1 MNKSGFDHDALVEQF
16 AQASARQGEALRQA
30 VQQATLKALQGREL
44 TLKSVRDAVK
54 ATTKAASAGAA
65 KSGLPTTDVEALLMK
80 AVEGMDAA
88 LVKAVEANRRA
99 LEQFVDQGAQLQ
111 ETQMKKAL
119 ADIEK
124 MEDTLY
130 GSVDKAVA
138 DAAKNL
144 QGPWA
149 MVLEGMKAKG
159 SATGS
164 SATAALKQL
173 TERSREAARQGRAQA
188 QRTVE
193 VWMDHYTALARGVLI
208 GLSEGLGEPA
218 PASAAAAKKTASQ
231 ARKS

>member
-1 MNKSGFDHDALVEQF
+1 
-16 AQASARQGEALRQA
+16 
-30 VQQATLKALQGREL
+30 
-44 TLKSVRDAVK
+44 
-54 ATTKAASAGAA
+54 
-65 KSGLPTTDVEALLMK
+65 
-80 AVEGMDAA
+80 
-88 LVKAVEANRRA
+88 
-99 LEQFVDQGAQLQ
+99 
-111 ETQMKKAL
+111 MKKAL

-164 SATAALKQL
+164 SATAALEQL

-193 VWMDHYTALARGVLI
+193 AWMDHYTALARGVLI

-218 PASAAAAKKTASQ
+218 PASAAAAKKTASL

>member
-1 MNKSGFDHDALVEQF
+1 MSKIGFDHEALVEQF
-16 AQASARQGEALRQA
+16 AQASTRQGEALRQA

-54 ATTKAASAGAA
+54 ATTKAASTGTA
-65 KSGLPTTDVEALLMK
+65 KNELPTPDVEALLMK

-130 GSVDKAVA
+130 GSLDKAVA

-164 SATAALKQL
+164 SARGRPWPSAAL
-173 TERSREAARQGRAQA
+173 RAP
-188 QRTVE
+188 R
-193 VWMDHYTALARGVLI
+193 R
-208 GLSEGLGEPA
+208 
-218 PASAAAAKKTASQ
+218 
-231 ARKS
+231 

>member
-1 MNKSGFDHDALVEQF
+1 MSKSGFDHDALVERF
-16 AQASARQGEALRQA
+16 AQASARQGDALRQA

-130 GSVDKAVA
+130 GSLDKAVA
-138 DAAKNL
+138 DAANNL

-164 SATAALKQL
+164 SATAALEQL

-193 VWMDHYTALARGVLI
+193 AWMDHYPALARGVLI
-208 GLSEGLGEPA
+208 GLSEGLD
-218 PASAAAAKKTASQ
+218 ASAPPPPAKSSSKRARQ
-231 ARKS
+231 A

>member
-1 MNKSGFDHDALVEQF
+1 MSKTGFDHDALVEQF
-16 AQASARQGEALRQA
+16 AQASAKQGEALRQA

-65 KSGLPTTDVEALLMK
+65 KSGLPTPDVETLLSK
-80 AVEGMDAA
+80 AVEGMDSA

-99 LEQFVDQGAQLQ
+99 LEQFVDQGVELR
-111 ETQMKKAL
+111 ETKMKKAL

-124 MEDTLY
+124 MEDALY
-130 GSVDKAVA
+130 GSVDKAIA
-138 DAAKNL
+138 SAGQKL

-149 MVLEGMKAKG
+149 SALDGLKVKG

-164 SATAALKQL
+164 SATAALEQL
-173 TERSREAARQGRAQA
+173 TERSREAARLGRAQA
-188 QRTVE
+188 QSTVDA
-193 VWMDHYTALARGVLI
+193 WMDHYTALARGVLI

-218 PASAAAAKKTASQ
+218 PAKKSAGRSRTS
-231 ARKS
+231 